1 MIGQSISHYRI
12 VEELAGGGMGI
23 VYTAEDLKLG
33 RHVALKFLPDELA
46 HDAQALSRFQREA
59 KAASSLN
66 HPNICTIH
74 EIDEADGRTF
84 IAMELLE
91 GQTLRHRIAG
101 KPMEIETVLD
111 LGIQI
116 ADALDAA
123 HAKSIVHRD
132 IKPANIFVT
141 NRGQAKILDFGL
153 AKVTLKPD
161 SVALSA
167 ATIESEEHLTS
178 PGSAL
183 GTVAYMSPEQVR
195 GKELDA
201 RTDLFSF
208 GAVLYEMC
216 TGMLPFR
223 GDTTGA
229 MFDSILNRAPASAV
243 RLNPDTPPTLEDIIK
258 KALEKDR
265 NLRYQHASE
274 MRSDLA
280 RLKRD
285 TETGK
290 TATIRGAD
298 AEATKTPWWRGKVVI
313 SGAVSCVLVAL
324 VIGVAVLNSNQ
335 HAGKDS
341 PIDSVAVLPVVAN
354 SSDQNAQFLGDGI
367 TDSLIDSLS
376 QVPNLKVMS
385 RSSVFHYKGSEID
398 PQVVGRELRV
408 KGVLTGRL
416 VEQGDN
422 LFLSAELVR
431 ASDNSHVWGEEYRR
445 KVSDILPL
453 QAELA
458 RTITEKLRLR
468 LSSEQQQRLLKQGTQ
483 NPEAYALYV
492 RGRHSADKLT
502 IDSLK
507 DAISLFQQ
515 AIDKDSTFAAAYAEL
530 AGTYSLLGAFHYLPA
545 DEANPKAIAAA
556 KRAIDLDDTLA
567 EAHVAFGDALSST
580 WNFGAA
586 LPEWLRAIELNP
598 NLAEAHMSYGAYL
611 AQIGRFN
618 DSLRELALARELD
631 PLSIGPINLL
641 GVTYYFQRDY
651 DKSLEQWQKSLEISP
666 NSPIAHFNLFHVYV
680 AKSMYGEAVA
690 ELQQQFKLEGRAQQ
704 ASTIGESYKRGGFQ
718 TALRTMIQIGQDSSA
733 GNYDPFRVA
742 AGYSFLGDKNQAL
755 AWLSKA
761 IDERSGFVTT
771 IRVDPTWDNP
781 IRSAI

>member
-1 MIGQSISHYRI
+1 MPAPTCSRLGQC
-12 VEELAGGGMGI
+12 
-23 VYTAEDLKLG
+23 
-33 RHVALKFLPDELA
+33 
-46 HDAQALSRFQREA
+46 
-59 KAASSLN
+59 
-66 HPNICTIH
+66 CT
-74 EIDEADGRTF
+74 RC
-84 IAMELLE
+84 
-91 GQTLRHRIAG
+91 
-101 KPMEIETVLD
+101 
-111 LGIQI
+111 
-116 ADALDAA
+116 
-123 HAKSIVHRD
+123 
-132 IKPANIFVT
+132 
-141 NRGQAKILDFGL
+141 
-153 AKVTLKPD
+153 
-161 SVALSA
+161 
-167 ATIESEEHLTS
+167 
-178 PGSAL
+178 
-183 GTVAYMSPEQVR
+183 VR
-195 GKELDA
+195 A
-201 RTDLFSF
+201 CCRF
-208 GAVLYEMC
+208 GATPSELIFE
-216 TGMLPFR
+216 
-223 GDTTGA
+223 
-229 MFDSILNRAPASAV
+229 SILNKTPAPVV
-243 RLNPDTPPTLEDIIK
+243 RLNPDTPPKMEEIISK
-258 KALEKDR
+258 CLEKDR
-265 NLRYQHASE
+265 NLRYQHASDI
-274 MRSDLA
+274 RADLQ

-290 TATIRGAD
+290 TATIRGTD
-298 AEATKTPWWRGKVVI
+298 SEATKTPWWRGKVVI
-313 SGAVSCVLVAL
+313 SGAVFCVLVAL
-324 VIGVAVLNSNQ
+324 VIGAAVFYPNQ

-385 RSSVFHYKGSEID
+385 RSSVFHYKGREID

-416 VEQGDN
+416 VQQGDN

-515 AIDKDSTFAAAYAEL
+515 AIDKDSTYAAAYAEL

-545 DEANPKAIAAA
+545 EEANPKAIAAA

-580 WNFGAA
+580 WNFVAA

-598 NLAEAHMSYGAYL
+598 NLSEAHMSYGAYL

-718 TALRTMIQIGQDSSA
+718 AALRTMIQIGQDSSA

-755 AWLSKA
+755 SWLSKA

-771 IRVDPTWDNP
+771 IRVDPTWDN
-781 IRSAI
+781 IRSDPRFEKLVRRIGLP

>member
-1 MIGQSISHYRI
+1 
-12 VEELAGGGMGI
+12 MGV
-23 VYTAEDLKLG
+23 VYEAEDLKLG
-33 RHVALKFLPDELA
+33 RHVALKFLPDDLA
-46 HDAQALSRFQREA
+46 HDGQALSRFQREA

-66 HPNICTIH
+66 HPNICTIY
-74 EIDEADGRTF
+74 EIDKHGDQSF
-84 IAMELLE
+84 IAMEYLE
-91 GQTLRHRIAG
+91 GVTLKHRIAG
-101 KPMEIETVLD
+101 KPLDIETVLS
-111 LGIQI
+111 LGIEI
-116 ADALDAA
+116 ADALNAA
-123 HAKSIVHRD
+123 HAKGVIHRD

-141 NRGQAKILDFGL
+141 EHGHAKILDFGL
-153 AKVTLKPD
+153 AKVIPVLSNLGAVGE
-161 SVALSA
+161 SVQSTAD
-167 ATIESEEHLTS
+167 EELLTS
-178 PGSAL
+178 PGSTL

-223 GDTTGA
+223 GDTSGVI
-229 MFDSILNRAPASAV
+229 FESILNRTPAPVV
-243 RLNPDTPPTLEDIIK
+243 RLNPDTPPKMEEIISK
-258 KALEKDR
+258 CLEKDR
-265 NLRYQHASE
+265 NLRYQHASDI
-274 MRSDLA
+274 RTDLQ

-290 TATIRGAD
+290 TATIHGTD
-298 AEATKTPWWRGKVVI
+298 SEATKTPWWRGKVVI
-313 SGAVSCVLVAL
+313 SGAVSCLLVAL
-324 VIGVAVLNSNQ
+324 VIGAAVFYSNK

-385 RSSVFHYKGSEID
+385 RSSVFHYKGREID

-408 KGVLTGRL
+408 KAVLTGRL
-416 VEQGDN
+416 VQQGGN
-422 LFLSAELVR
+422 FFLSTELVR

-445 KVSDILPL
+445 KISDILPL

-515 AIDKDSTFAAAYAEL
+515 AIDKDSTYAAAYAEL

-545 DEANPKAIAAA
+545 EEANTKAIAAA

-580 WNFGAA
+580 WNFAA
-586 LPEWLRAIELNP
+586 AVPEWLRAIELNP
-598 NLAEAHMSYGAYL
+598 NLSEAHMSYGAYL

-618 DSLRELALARELD
+618 DSVRELALAHELD

-666 NSPIAHFNLFHVYV
+666 NSPIAYFNLFHVYV

-690 ELQQQFKLEGRAQQ
+690 ALQQQFKWEGKPQQ
-704 ASTIGESYKRGGFQ
+704 ASAIGGSYKRGGFQ
-718 TALRTMIQIGQDSSA
+718 AALRTMIQIGQNSSA
-733 GNYDPFRVA
+733 GDYDPFRVA
-742 AGYSFLGDKNQAL
+742 AGYSFLGDKKQAL
-755 AWLSKA
+755 VWLSKA
-761 IDERSGFVTT
+761 IDEHSAFVSS
-771 IRVDPTWDNP
+771 IKVDPTWDN
-781 IRSAI
+781 IRSEPRFKELVQRIGLPQ